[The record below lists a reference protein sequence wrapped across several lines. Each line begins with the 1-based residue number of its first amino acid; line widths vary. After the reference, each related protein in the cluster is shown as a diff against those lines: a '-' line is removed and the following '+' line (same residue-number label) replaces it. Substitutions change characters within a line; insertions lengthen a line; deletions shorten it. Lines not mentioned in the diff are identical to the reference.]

1 VRERCLFQRV
11 GRGFVRE
18 RDGAGGNGNRN
29 RNENENGDGDGA
41 VWLGTVVSGSV
52 LGMVDGWE
60 GAWRR
65 RWWCITVV
73 AWLEEAS

>member
-29 RNENENGDGDGA
+29 RNRNKNGDGDRDGDGA
-41 VWLGTVVSGSV
+41 VWLGTVVSESV
-52 LGMVDGWE
+52 LGMV
-60 GAWRR
+60 
-65 RWWCITVV
+65 VV
-73 AWLEEAS
+73 YKGCGMARGS

>member
-18 RDGAGGNGNRN
+18 RDRAGGNGNRN
-29 RNENENGDGDGA
+29 RNENGDRDRDGDGA

-52 LGMVDGWE
+52 LG
-60 GAWRR
+60 
-65 RWWCITVV
+65 TVV
-73 AWLEEAS
+73 VYKGCGMARGS